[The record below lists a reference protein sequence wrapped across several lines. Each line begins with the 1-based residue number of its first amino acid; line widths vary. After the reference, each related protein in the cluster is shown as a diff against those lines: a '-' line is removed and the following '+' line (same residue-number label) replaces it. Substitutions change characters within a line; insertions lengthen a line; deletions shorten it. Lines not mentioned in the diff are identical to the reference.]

1 MLFITLLAPK
11 GKGEKAIEYLKE
23 LKASK
28 NITVRGVYFTFGRY
42 DCVIMFEAPDE
53 KTAMRFTMQVGFETD
68 YTVETLAAVSA
79 KEI

>member
-1 MLFITLLAPK
+1 VLFITLLAPK
-11 GKGEKAIEYLKE
+11 GKGENAIKYLKE